1 MLGEISEDVT
11 TTEFYTDP
19 PYLMASTRIY
29 CTRVSS
35 IERVEIGCS
44 SVIGLRKGLC
54 KSMGY
59 DIEDIFGKGRGLQE
73 RIPEDLTP
81 YLYYT
86 VGIVLDPDVEAQAPI
101 DLIRKL
107 DENKDILQTYIPELD
122 MSKTIS

>member
-1 MLGEISEDVT
+1 MNQLREDTKWSLHLTTKSMLGEISEDVT

-54 KSMGY
+54 KSLGY
-59 DIEDIFGKGRGLQE
+59 DIEDIFGKGRGL
-73 RIPEDLTP
+73 
-81 YLYYT
+81 
-86 VGIVLDPDVEAQAPI
+86 
-101 DLIRKL
+101 
-107 DENKDILQTYIPELD
+107 
-122 MSKTIS
+122 